1 MGSYRKMDI
10 IGADLFTLSASVGA
24 RSTGFGTLEQKVN
37 ERSREDYSQ
46 FDISANIDAGKLL
59 PRKFGM
65 QIPIYTGISH
75 NSATPEY
82 DPYDL
87 DIKLKDK
94 LRASPKDEQ
103 DSIKREAVDET
114 TIKTLTLTNV
124 KKIKT

>member
-1 MGSYRKMDI
+1 MNAAVKI
-10 IGADLFTLSASVGA
+10 IA
-24 RSTGFGTLEQKVN
+24 
-37 ERSREDYSQ
+37 Q
-46 FDISANIDAGKLL
+46 FDIAANIDAGKLL

-94 LRASPKDEQ
+94 MKSEFERS
-103 DSIKREAVDET
+103 R
-114 TIKTLTLTNV
+114 
-124 KKIKT
+124 